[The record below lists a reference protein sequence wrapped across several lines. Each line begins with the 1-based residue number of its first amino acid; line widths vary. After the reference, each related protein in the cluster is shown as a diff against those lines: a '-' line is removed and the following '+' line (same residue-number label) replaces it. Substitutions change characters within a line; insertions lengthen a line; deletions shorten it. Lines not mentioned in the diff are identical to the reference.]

1 MSNYE
6 KTEKLND
13 VMKNICERIVSY
25 YSIED
30 DGSSVEDAYYLIDPN
45 TKPVLVVT
53 TCRLVNGDNYR
64 EKAIFYVD
72 ADDVSKFFL
81 MDMNCKVCQILNMT
95 FDSFFVLYDI
105 FQWFTDEYYRYKW
118 HLDNQCNKENEELEE
133 QEQKKAI
140 CGEWFRKGYEA
151 GVRDSADESFM
162 TTKEEDIKDNKKITN
177 ETKYLFIDIEKQ
189 EKSQFIPRDL
199 PIMILEAEIFPN
211 LCVIYYKKYYGKD
224 HETETEDKS
233 NVNQKTSK
241 NEDKEAGVKEESKEE
256 DIKESISRKMSDI
269 GELIS
274 NGFGESVK
282 KFMKD
287 KEKSEEEDIEKE
299 VCKEMKNYKPI
310 WDSYTNGIF
319 SVNVERLK
327 EITKRINDTLGGILG
342 NEESEVKEEK
352 ECDNDD
358 NEDECSENDEYEEDE
373 DEDEELDA
381 DADEDNLCDICRE
394 RMEKSK
400 ESKDDTENRFKWF
413 LISAKIDI
421 FGGIVDPVFVDEWP
435 IEYVTTKPLTHVESN
450 NSIVEV
456 SFVVP
461 CDTSK
466 DSEEDLENI
475 YKNKLEEVVDHIY
488 SDDCNDLTDDKE
500 LKDVFEFA
508 INALIIERCNEF
520 IK

>member
-6 KTEKLND
+6 KTEKLN
-13 VMKNICERIVSY
+13 VIMMNICEKIVDY
-25 YSIED
+25 YSIKD

-53 TCRLVNGDNYR
+53 TCRLVNGENYR

-72 ADDVSKFFL
+72 ADDVPKFFL
-81 MDMNCKVCQILNMT
+81 MDMNCKACQILNMT

-133 QEQKKAI
+133 QEQKKSI

-162 TTKEEDIKDNKKITN
+162 
-177 ETKYLFIDIEKQ
+177 
-189 EKSQFIPRDL
+189 
-199 PIMILEAEIFPN
+199 
-211 LCVIYYKKYYGKD
+211 
-224 HETETEDKS
+224 
-233 NVNQKTSK
+233 KT
-241 NEDKEAGVKEESKEE
+241 KEE

-342 NEESEVKEEK
+342 NEESEVKEDDGK
-352 ECDNDD
+352 EYGDVEESS
-358 NEDECSENDEYEEDE
+358 EDEEMDAGEDEEDE
-373 DEDEELDA
+373 DDEELDA
-381 DADEDNLCDICRE
+381 EEEEDDDNLCDICRE
-394 RMEKSK
+394 RMEK
-400 ESKDDTENRFKWF
+400 SKDDTENRFKWF

-421 FGGIVDPVFVDEWP
+421 FDGVIGPVFVDEWP

-456 SFVVP
+456 SFVIP

-466 DSEEDLENI
+466 DSEKDIENI
-475 YKNKLEEVVDHIY
+475 YKNKLAEVVDRIY

-500 LKDVFEFA
+500 LKDVFDFA

>member
-6 KTEKLND
+6 KTEKLN
-13 VMKNICERIVSY
+13 VIMMNICEKIVDY

-53 TCRLVNGDNYR
+53 TCRLVNGENYR

-81 MDMNCKVCQILNMT
+81 MDMNCKACQILNMT

-118 HLDNQCNKENEELEE
+118 HLDNQCNEENEELEE
-133 QEQKKAI
+133 QEQKKTI

-162 TTKEEDIKDNKKITN
+162 TTKE
-177 ETKYLFIDIEKQ
+177 
-189 EKSQFIPRDL
+189 
-199 PIMILEAEIFPN
+199 
-211 LCVIYYKKYYGKD
+211 
-224 HETETEDKS
+224 EDKS

-327 EITKRINDTLGGILG
+327 EITKRINDTLGSILG
-342 NEESEVKEEK
+342 NEESEVKEDAGK
-352 ECDNDD
+352 EDD
-358 NEDECSENDEYEEDE
+358 NVEESSDDEETDVGDDEEDE
-373 DEDEELDA
+373 DDEELDA
-381 DADEDNLCDICRE
+381 DEDEDNLCDICRE

-421 FGGIVDPVFVDEWP
+421 
-435 IEYVTTKPLTHVESN
+435 
-450 NSIVEV
+450 
-456 SFVVP
+456 
-461 CDTSK
+461 
-466 DSEEDLENI
+466 LE
-475 YKNKLEEVVDHIY
+475 H
-488 SDDCNDLTDDKE
+488 
-500 LKDVFEFA
+500 LKQ
-508 INALIIERCNEF
+508 
-520 IK
+520 